1 MNQKISVIILT
12 KNEEKNI
19 ERCLKNLHWC
29 NEIIVI
35 DDDSIDATREIVKKH
50 GARVFKHS
58 LKDDFSKQRNFA
70 LTKAKGEWVLF
81 IDADE
86 VISPLL
92 QIEIIQK
99 INNSN
104 NNYLGYFIRRKDFI
118 WGKELKHGEVGDIRL
133 LRLAKKASGKWIGK
147 IHEVWKIKGIVGK
160 LNHPVDHYA
169 HESISNFLEK
179 INHYTDIRAKELY
192 ERNIKSYWWSIIIY
206 STGKLF
212 LNYFLKLGFLDG
224 IEGLIFSLMM
234 SLHSFLVRA
243 KLWLLWQR
251 VK

>member
-1 MNQKISVIILT
+1 MLMLSVVILA

-19 ERCLKNLHWC
+19 AQCLKNLHWC

-35 DDDSIDATREIVKKH
+35 DDDSIDRTREIAKKY
-50 GARVFKHS
+50 GARVYKH
-58 LKDDFSKQRNFA
+58 LLENDFSRQRNFA

-81 IDADE
+81 IDVDE
-86 VISPLL
+86 IISPLL

-99 INNSN
+99 INNPN
-104 NNYLGYFIRRKDFI
+104 NNYLGYFIRRRDFI
-118 WGKELKHGEVGDIRL
+118 WGKELKHGEVGDIKL

-147 IHEVWKIKGIVGK
+147 VHEVWKIKGIVGK
-160 LNHPVDHYA
+160 LNHPIDHYA

-192 ERNIKSYWWSIIIY
+192 EKNVKSYWWSVIIY
-206 STGKLF
+206 PIGKLF
-212 LNYFLKLGFLDG
+212 LNYLLKLGFLDG

-234 SLHSFLVRA
+234 SFHSFLVRA
-243 KLWLLWQR
+243 KLWFLWQ
-251 VK
+251 KTK